1 MLQALYANTGLMYFL
16 ISVSVI
22 SFIGSLI
29 IIPWLIIRL
38 PEGYFVGTERRLS
51 KTKNQHPAVYL
62 SAKIA
67 KNIIGAL
74 LVILGLI
81 MLLLPGQ
88 GILTI
93 LIGLSLM
100 DFPGKYAFERFLL
113 SRTTV
118 TKSINWIRRKAKKT
132 PLVFK

>member
-38 PEGYFVGTERRLS
+38 PERYFVGEQRRLS
-51 KTKNQHPAVYL
+51 KTKDQHPAVYL

-67 KNIIGAL
+67 KNIIGAF
-74 LVILGLI
+74 LVVLGLI

-113 SRTTV
+113 SRPTV
-118 TKSINWIRRKAKKT
+118 TKSINWIRKKANKT
-132 PLVFK
+132 PLIFK